1 MIQPKQVQFNITNDT
16 LQEQSANLF
25 GVNSLLDVPTSE
37 SGVALSGSVDY
48 TFQYGSGFNGVA
60 NSITQQNDGKLI
72 VTGNTFTSYQGVT
85 ANRIIRLNSDGSID
99 NAFVSGTG
107 FNSFA
112 IKSIVQPDGK
122 ILVGGMFST
131 YNGISANRI
140 VRLNTDGS
148 RDNTFVIGTGFTGI
162 GVYDLY
168 VYSDGKIL
176 VVGTFGTYN
185 GTLANNIIKLNTDGS
200 IDTSFVYGTGF
211 SGAVFPQVTRVRNIS
226 VDINNKILIT
236 GAFLF
241 YNGVNADNIVRLNSD
256 GSIDNSFNY
265 GTGFND
271 TTFSTKIQSDNKI
284 LVTGQ
289 YTFYKGIGAN
299 RIIRLN
305 SDGSI
310 DTSFN
315 TENGFSGGTTNLI
328 LIMNDGKII
337 IGGSF
342 TSYNGVNANRII
354 RLNKNGSIDY
364 SFQTGTGFGSSV
376 GISVGG
382 GVLQSDNSI
391 VLAGNFISYNSIPAN
406 RIISL
411 YSFSDNYSIVGGSV
425 NYDFFVQG
433 LNDNPK
439 IVDRIDLIIPQ
450 DYSVNPINLQYKDA
464 NGISTL
470 TPFLPNVEIDSFQ
483 KATNRTYVNFG
494 KEYIM
499 NINTEIVDFKL
510 PPLSTIIFI
519 ITYQEFIKS
528 NLLDVEIKQEDKKA
542 KYIITQ
548 NFNSGNVSAEKYWGA
563 KTMPNNLELSSVGW
577 LTELKNRFE
586 KVELIQNDNLQLENG
601 TPEIRLMYKD
611 LFGFKDEV
619 KKKFIG
625 ITENPTKLN
634 KKEIK
639 LTSKKKTIKPKSKSK
654 VWLKNISK

>member
-16 LQEQSANLF
+16 LQEQSVNLF

-48 TFQYGSGFNGVA
+48 TFQYGSGFNGNA
-60 NSITQQNDGKLI
+60 SIVTQQPDGKYI
-72 VTGNTFTSYQGVT
+72 ISGSNFTTYQGVT

-99 NAFVSGTG
+99 NTFVSGTG
-107 FNSFA
+107 FNTTVYQNILQS
-112 IKSIVQPDGK
+112 DGK
-122 ILVGGMFST
+122 ILVGGAFTT
-131 YNGISANRI
+131 YNGVSANRI
-140 VRLNTDGS
+140 VRLNSDGS
-148 RDNTFVIGTGFTGI
+148 RDNTFVVGTGFVG
-162 GVYDLY
+162 GFVYNVY
-168 VYSDGKIL
+168 IYSDGKIL
-176 VVGTFGTYN
+176 AVGSFTSYQGTSTN
-185 GTLANNIIKLNTDGS
+185 GIIKLNSDGS
-200 IDTSFVYGTGF
+200 IDTSF
-211 SGAVFPQVTRVRNIS
+211 I
-226 VDINNKILIT
+226 
-236 GAFLF
+236 
-241 YNGVNADNIVRLNSD
+241 
-256 GSIDNSFNY
+256 Y
-265 GTGFND
+265 GTGFNP
-271 TTFSTKIQSDNKI
+271 TSQVRNINIESSNKI
-284 LVTGQ
+284 LLVG
-289 YTFYKGIGAN
+289 TFTSYQGVSAN

-310 DTSFN
+310 DTSFVYGI
-315 TENGFSGGTTNLI
+315 GFNDIVNRTATRTN
-328 LIMNDGKII
+328 GKILVS
-337 IGGSF
+337 GNF
-342 TSYNGVNANRII
+342 TSYQGVTANKFISLNSDGSIDTSFNTGSGFIGSNTSPFIILSDGKVIVGGGFTSYQGVEANNII
-354 RLNKNGSIDY
+354 RLNKDGSIDY
-364 SFQTGTGFGSSV
+364 SFQTGVGFNSFLN
-376 GISVGG
+376 
-382 GVLQSDNSI
+382 GVRDLTLGSDNSI
-391 VLAGNFISYNSIPAN
+391 MVTGAFTSYNSIPAN
-406 RIISL
+406 RIVSL

-425 NYDFFVQG
+425 DYDFFVQG

-499 NINTEIVDFKL
+499 NVNTEIVDFKL

-586 KVELIQNDNLQLENG
+586 NVELIQNDNLQLENG

>member
-48 TFQYGSGFNGVA
+48 TFQYGSGFNA
-60 NSITQQNDGKLI
+60 NASTVTQQPDGKYI
-72 VTGNTFTSYQGVT
+72 ISGSNFTTYQGVT

-99 NAFVSGTG
+99 NTFVSGTG
-107 FNSFA
+107 FNTTVYQNILQS
-112 IKSIVQPDGK
+112 DGK
-122 ILVGGMFST
+122 ILVGGAFTT
-131 YNGISANRI
+131 YNGVSANRI
-140 VRLNTDGS
+140 VRLNSDGS
-148 RDNTFVIGTGFTGI
+148 RDNTFVVGTGFVG
-162 GVYDLY
+162 GFVYNVY

-176 VVGTFGTYN
+176 AVGSFTSYQGTSTN
-185 GTLANNIIKLNTDGS
+185 GIIKLNSDGS
-200 IDTSFVYGTGF
+200 IDTSF
-211 SGAVFPQVTRVRNIS
+211 I
-226 VDINNKILIT
+226 
-236 GAFLF
+236 
-241 YNGVNADNIVRLNSD
+241 
-256 GSIDNSFNY
+256 Y
-265 GTGFND
+265 GTGFNP
-271 TTFSTKIQSDNKI
+271 TSQVRNINVESSNKI
-284 LVTGQ
+284 LLVG
-289 YTFYKGIGAN
+289 TFTSYQGVSAN

-310 DTSFN
+310 DTSFVYGI
-315 TENGFSGGTTNLI
+315 GFNDIVNRTATRTN
-328 LIMNDGKII
+328 GKILVS
-337 IGGSF
+337 GNF
-342 TSYNGVNANRII
+342 TSYQGITANKFISLNSDGSIDTSFNTGSGFIGSNTSPFIILSDDKVIVGGGFTSYQGVEANNII

-364 SFQTGTGFGSSV
+364 SFQIGIGFNSFLN
-376 GISVGG
+376 GIRDLTLG
-382 GVLQSDNSI
+382 SDNSI
-391 VLAGNFISYNSIPAN
+391 MVTGAFTSYNSIPAN
-406 RIISL
+406 RIVSL

-425 NYDFFVQG
+425 DYDFFVQG

-439 IVDRIDLIIPQ
+439 LVDRIDLIIPQ

-499 NINTEIVDFKL
+499 NVNTEIVDFKL

-625 ITENPTKLN
+625 ITENPIKLS

-654 VWLKNISK
+654 VWLKKTSK